1 MAQMAEN
8 FLLSRLS
15 RAGFVALIAVAAL
28 CAALG
33 ETIVAATAGAA
44 AGIVLCA
51 PTFNANRQHH
61 PWPLVQ
67 RLFFAALL
75 LLLLTTFW
83 TGPWALTHW
92 FYAVPLVAFA
102 LMPLGLALA
111 ITLALM
117 LLAGLAIPLAT
128 GLADRHQMV
137 SAFMLTILLSG
148 LLVFL
153 REYKNRQLAPLRRT
167 DELTQ
172 AASREY
178 LSADLHK
185 EIQRSEREG
194 TDMSII
200 MIGLDTHLGDH
211 NPDED
216 IRSILPRI
224 GRYLHS
230 QIRDFDTYYRVADL
244 QFLVILPGIATHE
257 AISRSEII
265 RKGLGKLLESHH
277 MRLTVSTGV
286 AGLNI
291 GDDADSLQQSAAN
304 ALRRAQ
310 QQGGNRTQAYSARNQ
325 SGGIT
330 PPASPGHTPVQG
342 PTSPEGPA
350 PQGPAS

>member
-1 MAQMAEN
+1 MAQLAEN

-15 RAGFVALIAVAAL
+15 RAGFVVLIAISAL
-28 CAALG
+28 SAMLG
-33 ETIVAATAGAA
+33 EPLTAAAAAAA
-44 AGIVLCA
+44 AGIVICA
-51 PTFNANRQHH
+51 QTFHSNRQQH
-61 PWPLVQ
+61 PWPGVQ
-67 RLFFAALL
+67 RLFFVALL
-75 LLLLTTFW
+75 LLMLTSFW
-83 TGPWALTHW
+83 TGPWALSHW
-92 FYAVPLVAFA
+92 FYALPLLAFA
-102 LMPLGLALA
+102 LLPLRLALA
-111 ITLALM
+111 ITLAMM

-137 SAFMLTILLSG
+137 SAFMLTTLLSG

-200 MIGLDTHLGDH
+200 MIGLDTHLSDR
-211 NPDED
+211 NPDQD

-244 QFLVILPGIATHE
+244 QFLVILPGIATQD
-257 AISRSEII
+257 AIKRSEIM
-265 RKGLGKLLESHH
+265 RNGLGKLLESHD
-277 MRLTVSTGV
+277 MALTVSTGV

-310 QQGGNRTQAYSARNQ
+310 QQGGNRTQAYSAWNQ
-325 SGGIT
+325 TGSKT
-330 PPASPGHTPVQG
+330 PPPAQG
-342 PTSPEGPA
+342 PTS
-350 PQGPAS
+350 